1 MRNIRN
7 CSRKMELTLQDI
19 QADTAET
26 IDVGVVDLG
35 QETDLRRGHR
45 VVVRQKQLETED
57 TTCLNIMSNHAYRH
71 EVE

>member
-1 MRNIRN
+1 MRNIRT